1 MNDKLKK
8 CLFSEIPIGCE
19 FTEYQETTI
28 ILFKVDEEHYSV
40 VGQTRLWKADKNKE
54 YFKL

>member
-19 FTEYQETTI
+19 FTAYQETTI
-28 ILFKVDEEHYSV
+28 ILFKVDEEHYSA

-54 YFKL
+54 YFKK